1 MLEKT
6 YNLKVELIM
15 NYVLELLFVR
25 IFIKNIDVTNISS
38 TSLIVNQ
45 TSVKQKPSICVVCT
59 ARNVK
64 QPHSH
69 RKSLNYPFYQ
79 QYCSIYLKL
88 RKVTNIHNEDTSP
101 NNEANLLAK
110 TVSINLMETT

>member
-1 MLEKT
+1 M
-6 YNLKVELIM
+6 
-15 NYVLELLFVR
+15 
-25 IFIKNIDVTNISS
+25 
-38 TSLIVNQ
+38 VNQ
-45 TSVKQKPSICVVCT
+45 KSVKQKPSICAVCT
-59 ARNVK
+59 ARSVK
-64 QPHSH
+64 QPRSH

-79 QYCSIYLKL
+79 QYCSICLKL